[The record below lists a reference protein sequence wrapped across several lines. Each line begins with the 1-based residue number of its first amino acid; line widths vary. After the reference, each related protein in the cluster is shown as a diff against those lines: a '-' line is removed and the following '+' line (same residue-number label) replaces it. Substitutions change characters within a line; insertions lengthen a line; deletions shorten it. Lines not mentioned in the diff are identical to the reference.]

1 MFKVL
6 HCAANRGPQF
16 ASPRCRLQVM
26 VLTRRMFVAGAAG
39 AAGAALLGRSHGMSL
54 HLSCSALGIKASQTE
69 TIDYAA
75 RYGFDVVDADG
86 RYLGDLPQPDLTR
99 LLDSMKAKNAG
110 WAMAGFPTEFRKDDA
125 AFSES
130 LKTLPAYA
138 AALERAAVKR
148 VTTWISPASA
158 DLTYLANLRTH
169 ARRLREAAG
178 ILKDHGIRF
187 GLEYVGPK
195 TSWSTR
201 RYPFVHTMAEMKELM
216 AEIDRPN
223 VGFVLDSWH
232 WYTAGETKKDLLTLR
247 ADQVVSVDLNDAPAG
262 IPVDQQADGK
272 RELPA
277 ATGVIDVA
285 SFLGALKAIGYD
297 GPVRAEPFNDAV
309 RKMPPAEAL
318 AATKAAIEK
327 AFAQVA

>member
-1 MFKVL
+1 
-6 HCAANRGPQF
+6 
-16 ASPRCRLQVM
+16 M

-39 AAGAALLGRSHGMSL
+39 AGFALLGRSHGMSI
-54 HLSCSALGIKASQTE
+54 HLSCGALGIKASQTE
-69 TIDYAA
+69 AIDYAA

-86 RYLGDLPQPDLTR
+86 RYLGDLPASDLTR
-99 LLDSMKAKNAG
+99 LLDAMRSKNVG

-125 AFSES
+125 AFADSI
-130 LKTLPAYA
+130 KALPAFA
-138 AALERAAVKR
+138 AGVERAGVKR
-148 VTTWISPASA
+148 VTTWISPNSA
-158 DLTYLANLRTH
+158 DLTYMENLKTH

-178 ILKDHGIRF
+178 ILKDHGLRF
-187 GLEYVGPK
+187 GLEYVAPK
-195 TSWSTR
+195 TLWSTK
-201 RYPFVHTMAEMKELM
+201 RYPFVHTMAEMKELI

-262 IPVDQQADGK
+262 VAIDQQMDGK

-285 SFLGALKAIGYD
+285 SFLGALQAMGFD

-309 RKMPPAEAL
+309 RKMAPAEAL
-318 AATKAAIEK
+318 VATKAAMDK
-327 AFAQVA
+327 AFAQVG

>member
-1 MFKVL
+1 
-6 HCAANRGPQF
+6 
-16 ASPRCRLQVM
+16 M
-26 VLTRRMFVAGAAG
+26 VLTRRLFVAGAA
-39 AAGAALLGRSHGMSL
+39 AFALDGRSHGMSI
-54 HLSCSALGIKASQTE
+54 HLSCGALGIKASQTE
-69 TIDYAA
+69 AIDYAA

-86 RYLGDLPQPDLTR
+86 RTLGDLSQADLNR
-99 LLDSMKAKNAG
+99 LLDSMKAKNVG
-110 WAMAGFPTEFRKDDA
+110 WAMAGFPVEFRKDDA

-130 LKTLPAYA
+130 LKALPAFA
-138 AALERAAVKR
+138 AGLERAQVKR

-158 DLTYLANLRTH
+158 DLTYMENLRTH

-195 TSWSTR
+195 TSWSTKR
-201 RYPFVHTMAEMKELM
+201 FPFVHTMAEMKELM

-232 WYTAGETKKDLLTLR
+232 WYTAGESKKDLLTLR
-247 ADQVVSVDLNDAPAG
+247 GDQVVSVDLNDAPAG
-262 IPVDQQADGK
+262 IPIDQQMDGK

-277 ATGVIDVA
+277 ATGVIDA
-285 SFLGALKAIGYD
+285 AGFLGALKAIGYD

-309 RKMPPAEAL
+309 RKMAPGEAL
-318 AATKAAIEK
+318 TATKAAIDK
-327 AFAQVA
+327 AFAQVG

>member
-1 MFKVL
+1 
-6 HCAANRGPQF
+6 
-16 ASPRCRLQVM
+16 M

-39 AAGAALLGRSHGMSL
+39 AAGLALSGRSHGMSI
-54 HLSCSALGIKASQTE
+54 HLSCGALGIKASQAE
-69 TIDYAA
+69 AIDYAA
-75 RYGFDVVDADG
+75 HYGFDVVDADG
-86 RYLGDLPQPDLTR
+86 RYLGDLPPADLAHLR
-99 LLDSMKAKNAG
+99 DNMRAKNVG

-138 AALERAAVKR
+138 AGLERAGVKR
-148 VTTWISPASA
+148 VTAWISPASA
-158 DLTYLANLRTH
+158 DLSYAENLRIH

-178 ILKDHGIRF
+178 ILEDHVLRF

-195 TSWSTR
+195 TSWSTKR
-201 RYPFVHTMAEMKELM
+201 FPFVHTMAEMKELI

-247 ADQVVSVDLNDAPAG
+247 ANQVVSVDLNDAPAG
-262 IPVDQQADGK
+262 IPVDQQMDGK

-277 ATGVIDVA
+277 ATGVIDTA
-285 SFLGALKAIGYD
+285 SFLGALQTIGYD

-309 RKMPPAEAL
+309 RKMAPAEAL

-327 AFAQVA
+327 AFALVG

>member
-1 MFKVL
+1 MFNVL
-6 HCAANRGPQF
+6 HSAA
-16 ASPRCRLQVM
+16 PRCRLQVM
-26 VLTRRMFVAGAAG
+26 VHTRRMFVAGAAG
-39 AAGAALLGRSHGMSL
+39 AAGFALLGRSHGMSI
-54 HLSCSALGIKASQTE
+54 HLSCGALGIKASQTE
-69 TIDYAA
+69 AIDYAA

-86 RYLGDLPQPDLTR
+86 RYLGDLAQPDLAR
-99 LLDSMKAKNAG
+99 LLDSMRAKNVG

-125 AFSES
+125 AFNES
-130 LKTLPAYA
+130 VKALPAYA
-138 AALERAAVKR
+138 AGLERAGVKR
-148 VTTWISPASA
+148 VTTWISPNSA
-158 DLTYLANLRTH
+158 DLTYMANLKTH
-169 ARRLREAAG
+169 ARRLREAAS

-201 RYPFVHTMAEMKELM
+201 RFPFVHTMAEMKELM

-232 WYTAGETKKDLLTLR
+232 WYTSGEAKKDLLTLR

-262 IPVDQQADGK
+262 IPVDQQMDGK

-277 ATGVIDVA
+277 ATGVIDAA
-285 SFLGALKAIGYD
+285 SFLGGLQAIGYD

-309 RKMPPAEAL
+309 RKMTPDQAL
-318 AATKAAIEK
+318 AAAKAAIDK
-327 AFAQVA
+327 AFALVG